1 MNLEEK
7 DRIGQYLRPRLEEV
21 VFDEL
26 SEAYLERSGLADIL
40 TGVPVPLK
48 KNELGK
54 ISTLTIAKCMAFVIG
69 CDPEFKYKENYLAY
83 IKRMFEVRFANA
95 LIAEGVETAATK
107 KSYDYAC
114 ILFRAAMQIEP
125 DNAGAYYCYG
135 RACRDAY
142 GLAAENLES
151 SEEAEEL
158 VGRFKAEALE
168 AFEVATL
175 KDPKLADA
183 YYFLGYAYLNMGL
196 YIKAKLTWEEYMRLT
211 EAAPKAAEKT
221 VPEAAPQTSTKA
233 SAENAPKAA
242 EMAADSPSANSDT
255 EIFAEKD
262 ETLENS
268 SKNSPANNPSAE
280 NSEYAENLREVREE
294 IAERLAALEKPVEIE
309 KGYNLVISG
318 RYEEGIR
325 ALSPYKEGEFA
336 SWWPLWFYM
345 GTAYGELGETDEAI
359 ACFTEVLKY
368 APSNIESMEELVKLY
383 EKTGN
388 AEKAEKYTKKIGIV
402 KDNMEK
408 DRILWKEEKQPGT
421 KLN

>member
-151 SEEAEEL
+151 SEEVEEL

-211 EAAPKAAEKT
+211 EAAPDSSLE
-221 VPEAAPQTSTKA
+221 
-233 SAENAPKAA
+233 AA
-242 EMAADSPSANSDT
+242 EMAAGSLSTNSDT

-268 SKNSPANNPSAE
+268 SKNPPTNNPAAGNSA
-280 NSEYAENLREVREE
+280 YAENLKEVREE
-294 IAERLAALEKPVEIE
+294 IAERLAARF
-309 KGYNLVISG
+309 Y
-318 RYEEGIR
+318 
-325 ALSPYKEGEFA
+325 AAFFA
-336 SWWPLWFYM
+336 T
-345 GTAYGELGETDEAI
+345 TADQ
-359 ACFTEVLKY
+359 C
-368 APSNIESMEELVKLY
+368 P
-383 EKTGN
+383 
-388 AEKAEKYTKKIGIV
+388 
-402 KDNMEK
+402 
-408 DRILWKEEKQPGT
+408 
-421 KLN
+421 

>member
-151 SEEAEEL
+151 SEEVEEL

-211 EAAPKAAEKT
+211 EA
-221 VPEAAPQTSTKA
+221 VPDSSLE
-233 SAENAPKAA
+233 AA
-242 EMAADSPSANSDT
+242 EMAAGSLSTNSDT

-262 ETLENS
+262 EALENS
-268 SKNSPANNPSAE
+268 SKNPPTNNPAAGNSA
-280 NSEYAENLREVREE
+280 YAENLKEVREE

-318 RYEEGIR
+318 RYEEGIQ
-325 ALSPYKEGEFA
+325 ALSPFKEGEFA

-345 GTAYGELGETDEAI
+345 GTAYGELGETNEAI

>member
-1 MNLEEK
+1 MMNLEEK

-26 SEAYLERSGLADIL
+26 SDAYLERAGLADIL

-69 CDPEFKYKENYLAY
+69 CDPEFKYKENYIAY

-211 EAAPKAAEKT
+211 EAAP
-221 VPEAAPQTSTKA
+221 QTSAK
-233 SAENAPKAA
+233 NAPKAA
-242 EMAADSPSANSDT
+242 EVPAGSLSTNSDT
-255 EIFAEKD
+255 EISAEKD

-268 SKNSPANNPSAE
+268 SKKSPANNPASGNSA
-280 NSEYAENLREVREE
+280 YVENLKEVREE

-318 RYEEGIR
+318 RYEEGIQ

-336 SWWPLWFYM
+336 SWWPLWFYL
-345 GTAYGELGETDEAI
+345 GTAYGELEKTEEAI

-388 AEKAEKYTKKIGIV
+388 AEKVEKYTKKIGVV
-402 KDNMEK
+402 KDNIEK

>member
-1 MNLEEK
+1 MMNLEEK

-26 SEAYLERSGLADIL
+26 SDAYLERAGLADIL

-69 CDPEFKYKENYLAY
+69 CDPEFKYKENYIAY

-95 LIAEGVETAATK
+95 LIAEGIETAATK

-211 EAAPKAAEKT
+211 EDAPKAE
-221 VPEAAPQTSTKA
+221 
-233 SAENAPKAA
+233 PKAA
-242 EMAADSPSANSDT
+242 EMAAGSPSENPDP
-255 EIFAEKD
+255 EI
-262 ETLENS
+262 
-268 SKNSPANNPSAE
+268 SPAKNPASESSA
-280 NSEYAENLREVREE
+280 YAENLKEVREE
-294 IAERLAALEKPVEIE
+294 IAERLTALEKPVEIE

-318 RYEEGIR
+318 RYEEGIE

-336 SWWPLWFYM
+336 SWWPLWFYL
-345 GTAYGELGETDEAI
+345 GTAYGELGKTEEAI

-388 AEKAEKYTKKIGIV
+388 TEKVEKYTKKIGVV
-402 KDNMEK
+402 KGNIEK

>member
-151 SEEAEEL
+151 SEEVEEL

-211 EAAPKAAEKT
+211 EA
-221 VPEAAPQTSTKA
+221 VPDSSLE
-233 SAENAPKAA
+233 AA
-242 EMAADSPSANSDT
+242 EMAAGSLSTNSDT

-268 SKNSPANNPSAE
+268 SKNPPTNNPAAGNSA
-280 NSEYAENLREVREE
+280 YAENLKEVREE

-318 RYEEGIR
+318 RYEEGIQ
-325 ALSPYKEGEFA
+325 ALSPFKEGEFA

-345 GTAYGELGETDEAI
+345 GTAYGELGETNEAI

>member
-151 SEEAEEL
+151 SEEVEEL

-211 EAAPKAAEKT
+211 EAAPDSSLE
-221 VPEAAPQTSTKA
+221 
-233 SAENAPKAA
+233 AA
-242 EMAADSPSANSDT
+242 EMAAGSLSTNSDT

-268 SKNSPANNPSAE
+268 SKNPPTNNPAAGNSA
-280 NSEYAENLREVREE
+280 YAENLKEVREE

-318 RYEEGIR
+318 RYEEGIQ
-325 ALSPYKEGEFA
+325 ALSPFKEGEFA

>member
-1 MNLEEK
+1 MMNLEEK

-151 SEEAEEL
+151 SEEVEEL

-196 YIKAKLTWEEYMRLT
+196 YTKAKLTWEEYMRLT
-211 EAAPKAAEKT
+211 EAAPDSSLE
-221 VPEAAPQTSTKA
+221 
-233 SAENAPKAA
+233 AA
-242 EMAADSPSANSDT
+242 EMAAGSLSTNSDT

-318 RYEEGIR
+318 RYEEGIQ
-325 ALSPYKEGEFA
+325 ALSPFKEGEFA